1 MRIVL
6 NFVGLSTGGGRTDAI
21 NLLATMPAQGPND
34 QFLAVVPSGSGYEKV
49 TLSENCVIRQVRR
62 RRFNNVF
69 RVFFDN
75 FLLPKICRDF
85 SADVLFT
92 MCNNG
97 PVRAPCRHV
106 VMLRRPQFA
115 YSQVELSAAKIEM
128 SATLKIL
135 RWLYQVSIKSADAL
149 IFQTATMRD
158 RVTNVYS
165 FSAPSFLVG
174 KTVSA
179 PIATST
185 DDEYNSQQIAKVEC
199 ARAGLSFL
207 YLTKYYPHK
216 NIEGACEAVAEAR
229 DRGLDVSLTVT
240 LSSSE
245 GPECASLIDRI
256 NAGEFGD
263 AVINVGTVDLANIA
277 SLYRQADAVLA
288 PTLLESYSA
297 TFLEAMRY
305 RKPILT
311 SDRDFS
317 REICGDAALYFEP
330 LSVEEMVGAI
340 RQLHDD
346 PALRQRLA
354 LVGENR
360 LENSDKGWTEI
371 AGEYLQILRAATG

>member
-6 NFVGLSTGGGRTDAI
+6 NFIGLSTGGGRTDAI
-21 NLLATMPAQGPND
+21 NLLATMPSQAPND
-34 QFLAVVPSGSGYEKV
+34 HFLAVVPFGSGYEEV
-49 TLSENCVIRQVRR
+49 PLSDNCVIYPVRR
-62 RRFNNVF
+62 RRFNNFF
-69 RVFFDN
+69 RILFDN
-75 FLLPKICRDF
+75 FAMPKICRDF

-97 PVRAPCRHV
+97 PIRVPCRHV

-115 YSQVELSAAKIEM
+115 YNRVELLAARIKV
-128 SATLKIL
+128 SPTLRIL
-135 RWLYQVSIKSADAL
+135 RWLYQISIKGADAL

-158 RVTNVYS
+158 RVEGSYS

-185 DDEYNSQQIAKVEC
+185 NDEYNSQQISRVER

-216 NIEGACEAVAEAR
+216 NIEGACEAVGVAR
-229 DRGLDVSLTVT
+229 DRGLDVSLTIT
-240 LSSSE
+240 LASSE
-245 GPECASLIDRI
+245 GQACSRLIDRI

-263 AVINVGTVDLANIA
+263 AVINVGPVDLANIA
-277 SLYRQADAVLA
+277 SLYSQTDAVLA

-297 TFLEAMRY
+297 TFLEAMKY
-305 RKPILT
+305 QKPILT

-317 REICGDAALYFEP
+317 REICGDAAMYFEP
-330 LSVEEMVGAI
+330 LSLEAIVGAI
-340 RQLHDD
+340 QMLHDD
-346 PALRQRLA
+346 PSLRKTLIQS
-354 LVGENR
+354 GEKR
-360 LENSDKGWTEI
+360 LENSDQAWTQI
-371 AGEYLQILRAATG
+371 AEEYLQILRAVTE